1 MSQFLISRFL
11 TPFEAVGKK
20 TFMAFLTGVAV
31 CAGGVA
37 LAETSRLERV
47 LNNKE
52 LRACIWPEYYSIT
65 YRNPKTRELSGIDI
79 AITQELA
86 KELGVKLRYVDSN
99 FSQLFEA
106 LEQDRC
112 DIATHAIGITPER
125 LVRLQFSQAYL
136 KSGLFAVTLKNK
148 DDLQTWDSLDQNGRV
163 IAVAAGTLM
172 EGVMS
177 KSLKKARLIRVQT
190 PGAREQE
197 VLSGRA
203 DAFMTDYPYSLRMID
218 LTDWAAVI
226 PAPNTMPTTDYAY
239 AFSKGDNSLQ
249 TRVDV
254 FLSQIKKDGRLLQF
268 AKQNNLEPIVVLK

>member
-1 MSQFLISRFL
+1 
-11 TPFEAVGKK
+11 
-20 TFMAFLTGVAV
+20 
-31 CAGGVA
+31 
-37 LAETSRLERV
+37 
-47 LNNKE
+47 
-52 LRACIWPEYYSIT
+52 
-65 YRNPKTRELSGIDI
+65 
-79 AITQELA
+79 
-86 KELGVKLRYVDSN
+86 
-99 FSQLFEA
+99 LFEA

-112 DIATHAIGITPER
+112 DIATHAIGITPDR
-125 LVRLQFSQAYL
+125 LARLQFSQAYL

-239 AFSKGDNSLQ
+239 AFSKGENSLQ
-249 TRVDV
+249 TRVDA
-254 FLSQIKKDGRLLQF
+254 FLNQIKKDGRLLQF